1 MIFVSYL
8 RVSTD
13 RQRVSGLGLE
23 AQRHTVEQYA
33 DRQGVPIVQEFVET
47 ESGKRKDRPELSAAL
62 AMCRKKK
69 AVLLI
74 AKLDRLARNVSFISS
89 LMETGVEFVAVDAPF
104 ANKLLLHVLAAVAEF
119 EREQISERTRA
130 ALKAA
135 KARGVI
141 LGANG
146 AVLAAQKREQ
156 ADLFA
161 ASVRCHVE
169 AARAGGRNTYRGIGD
184 YLTQE
189 GVSAPGGGVWHPNTV
204 SRVMDRLGL

>member
-1 MIFVSYL
+1 
-8 RVSTD
+8 
-13 RQRVSGLGLE
+13 VSGLGLE